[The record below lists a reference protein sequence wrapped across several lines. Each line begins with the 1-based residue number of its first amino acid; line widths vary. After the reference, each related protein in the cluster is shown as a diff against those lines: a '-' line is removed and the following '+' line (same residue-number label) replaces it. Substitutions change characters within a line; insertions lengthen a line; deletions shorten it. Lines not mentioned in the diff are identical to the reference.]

1 MSSWA
6 LLDRELDAWR
16 EGGRQATLW
25 CRDDDASHDSPALQ
39 RLFAIASAHEVP
51 VALAT
56 IPATLAEDL
65 VDAVAPVRT
74 LTVVQHG
81 FAHGN
86 HAPPGDRSCELGAHR
101 GVEATMADLAD
112 GRARLARAFDTR
124 FHSLLVPPW
133 NRIDPRVIARLPAAG
148 YVALSTFG
156 PRPAPWA
163 APGVIQCNTHV
174 DLIAWRQDRA
184 FIGADRAIERT
195 VAHLRARREGL
206 VDSAEPTGILTHHL
220 DFDDAAWTF
229 LAELMVRTKTHGAAR
244 WLDVPAVI
252 AAGAATPPVTSVRSA

>member
-65 VDAVAPVRT
+65 VDAVAPVQT
-74 LTVVQHG
+74 VTVVQHG
-81 FAHGN
+81 FAHSN

-124 FHSLLVPPW
+124 FHPLLVPPW

-184 FIGADRAIERT
+184 FIGVDRAIERT
-195 VAHLRARREGL
+195 VAHLRARREGP

-229 LAELMVRTKTHGAAR
+229 LAELMARTTAHGAAR
-244 WLDVPAVI
+244 WLDVPAVV